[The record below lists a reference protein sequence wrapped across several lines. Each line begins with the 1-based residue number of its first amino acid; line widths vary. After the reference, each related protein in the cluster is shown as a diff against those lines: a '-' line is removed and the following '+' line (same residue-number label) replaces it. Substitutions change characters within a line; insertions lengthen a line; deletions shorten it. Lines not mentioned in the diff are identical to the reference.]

1 MFPNDYKT
9 YLTKEV
15 TTNGLSNAFFNGLAC
30 WYLIKDKGDMPFW
43 GAHSFGVDILAT
55 AFILPWIVALIIIPL
70 QRVKLRK
77 GKTTRWDDEQ
87 PATHLMYYLAARFP
101 QKLWLNAILFGLIGM
116 LMFAPT
122 LLLLLF
128 VAQVEVFTAFE
139 YALFKGVWAGI
150 LAALLTTPMILVGLR
165 KTNTQDIA
173 V

>member
-1 MFPNDYKT
+1 MFPTDYKT

-30 WYLIKDKGDMPFW
+30 WYLIKDKGDLVWW

-70 QRVKLRK
+70 QKVKLRK
-77 GKTTRWDDEQ
+77 GKTTTWDTNNHPQ
-87 PATHLMYYLAARFP
+87 HFMYFIAKKMP

-116 LMFAPT
+116 LFIAPLI
-122 LLLLLF
+122 LLILF
-128 VAQVEVFTAFE
+128 LAGAETFTAAQ
-139 YALFKGVWAGI
+139 YTVVKGVWTGV
-150 LAALLTTPMILVGLR
+150 LAATLTTPMILIGLR
-165 KTNTQDIA
+165 KQET

>member
-55 AFILPWIVALIIIPL
+55 AFILPWIVTLIIVPL
-70 QRVKLRK
+70 QKLKVRK
-77 GKTTRWDDEQ
+77 GKTTPWDNTQ
-87 PATHLMYYLAARFP
+87 QASHMMYYLAQRLP
-101 QKLWLNAILFGLIGM
+101 TKLWLNAIVFGLIGM
-116 LMFAPT
+116 LLFAPT

-128 VAQVEVFTAFE
+128 VSGVEVFTAFE
-139 YALFKGVWAGI
+139 YAIFKGIWAGV
-150 LAALLTTPMILVGLR
+150 LAALLTTPMILAGLR
-165 KTNTQDIA
+165 QTQFNEQS